1 MLLRKTFYILSYEA
15 GCSSLFDM
23 AEYLDVTEE
32 FLSDALESYRKK
44 YGTCKAIDN
53 YIVYFEPHLGILE
66 IM

>member
-1 MLLRKTFYILSYEA
+1 
-15 GCSSLFDM
+15 M

-66 IM
+66 KM